1 MAKKLESK
9 FWQEVKQ
16 NTPGISWTRL
26 ESWASAGVPDLLGYN
41 KKGHFFTVE
50 LKVTRRNFVT
60 FSPHQISFHS
70 RHPENSF
77 ILIKHLG
84 HGCLKLVPGSMLACL
99 LEEGFACL
107 SVDRARWSTVL
118 ACLLACWANA
128 CVLLACKSSGFMGAW
143 AKAAGSWG
151 LAQTLVF
158 GICHVLNI
166 SRPAAPTVAALAS
179 LIWGRAGLH
188 LSRYGRRP
196 RPPLG
201 CWSVNLRC
209 WNSY

>member
-50 LKVTRRNFVT
+50 LKVTRSNKVT
-60 FSPHQISFHS
+60 FSPHQIAFHS

-77 ILIKHLG
+77 ILAKHLG
-84 HGCLKLVPGSMLACL
+84 HRCLKLVPGSMLACL
-99 LEEGFACL
+99 LDEGFACL

-118 ACLLACWANA
+118 ACLLAC
-128 CVLLACKSSGFMGAW
+128 
-143 AKAAGSWG
+143 
-151 LAQTLVF
+151 
-158 GICHVLNI
+158 
-166 SRPAAPTVAALAS
+166 
-179 LIWGRAGLH
+179 
-188 LSRYGRRP
+188 
-196 RPPLG
+196 
-201 CWSVNLRC
+201 
-209 WNSY
+209 